1 MVGVFCFIEA
11 PRTRL
16 FDGFSSSSGFDSKSS
31 VLVVEKSVVC
41 CRSVA
46 MGSAVFGLVWSS
58 AIGVVSEGVVHIFG
72 PVMVITAVLVMMIKF
87 HSNVRGDG
95 LVERPSP

>member
-1 MVGVFCFIEA
+1 
-11 PRTRL
+11 
-16 FDGFSSSSGFDSKSS
+16 
-31 VLVVEKSVVC
+31 
-41 CRSVA
+41 

-72 PVMVITAVLVMMIKF
+72 PVMVITAVLVLMIKF

-95 LVERPSP
+95 LVERPSDRSSHDLRSCCLAFRVRYSEVYYW

>member
-1 MVGVFCFIEA
+1 
-11 PRTRL
+11 
-16 FDGFSSSSGFDSKSS
+16 
-31 VLVVEKSVVC
+31 
-41 CRSVA
+41 

-72 PVMVITAVLVMMIKF
+72 PVMVITAVLVLMIKF

-95 LVERPSP
+95 RVSLSHCHIGTVIVTVHSSASLRLLYR